1 MDKSRKR
8 IAQDYA
14 RNAIVDGNTK
24 AGRYEKKM
32 AVKEAAGEGPK
43 MYGKKEKGPKTFEG
57 GAHRGEMKHSKDG
70 SHLGPKMYGKKEKG
84 PKTFE
89 GGAHRGEMKHSKDGS
104 HLGPKMYGAH
114 KEKGAKMYGKD
125 HGPKMTSDPQS
136 YRSSI
141 AQHWHKE
148 NLLTENPI
156 ARRAAGK

>member
-1 MDKSRKR
+1 MKSRKK

-14 RNAIVDGNTK
+14 RNAIADGNTK

-32 AVKEAAGEGPK
+32 AVEEAAGEGPK

-57 GAHRGEMKHSKDG
+57 GAHRGEMKH
-70 SHLGPKMYGKKEKG
+70 
-84 PKTFE
+84 
-89 GGAHRGEMKHSKDGS
+89 AKDGS

-114 KEKGAKMYGKD
+114 KDKGSKMYGAHKDKGAKMYGKD

>member
-1 MDKSRKR
+1 MKSRKK

-14 RNAIVDGNTK
+14 RNAIADGNTK

-57 GAHRGEMKHSKDG
+57 GAHRGEMKHGKDG
-70 SHLGPKMYGKKEKG
+70 SHQ
-84 PKTFE
+84 
-89 GGAHRGEMKHSKDGS
+89 
-104 HLGPKMYGAH
+104 GPKMYGAH
-114 KEKGAKMYGKD
+114 KDKGSKMYGKD

-141 AQHWHKE
+141 SQHWHKE
-148 NLLTENPI
+148 NLLSENPI

>member
-1 MDKSRKR
+1 MKSRKK

-14 RNAIVDGNTK
+14 RNAIADGNTK

-57 GAHRGEMKHSKDG
+57 GAHRGEMKHAKDG
-70 SHLGPKMYGKKEKG
+70 SE
-84 PKTFE
+84 E
-89 GGAHRGEMKHSKDGS
+89 

-114 KEKGAKMYGKD
+114 KDKGSKMYGKD

-148 NLLTENPI
+148 NLLSENPI

>member
-57 GAHRGEMKHSKDG
+57 GAHRGEMKHGKDG
-70 SHLGPKMYGKKEKG
+70 SHQ
-84 PKTFE
+84 
-89 GGAHRGEMKHSKDGS
+89 
-104 HLGPKMYGAH
+104 GPKMYGAH
-114 KEKGAKMYGKD
+114 KDKGAKMYGKD

-141 AQHWHKE
+141 SQHWHKE

>member
-1 MDKSRKR
+1 MKSRKK

-14 RNAIVDGNTK
+14 RNAIADGNTK

-57 GAHRGEMKHSKDG
+57 GAHRGEMKHAKDG
-70 SHLGPKMYGKKEKG
+70 SE
-84 PKTFE
+84 E
-89 GGAHRGEMKHSKDGS
+89 

-114 KEKGAKMYGKD
+114 KDKGSKMYGKD

-136 YRSSI
+136 YRSSMSK
-141 AQHWHKE
+141 HWHQS

-156 ARRAAGK
+156 VNHATEK

>member
-14 RNAIVDGNTK
+14 RNAIADGNTS

-57 GAHRGEMKHSKDG
+57 GAHRGEMKHGKDG
-70 SHLGPKMYGKKEKG
+70 SHQ
-84 PKTFE
+84 
-89 GGAHRGEMKHSKDGS
+89 
-104 HLGPKMYGAH
+104 GPKMYGAH
-114 KEKGAKMYGKD
+114 KDKGSKMYGKD

-141 AQHWHKE
+141 SQHWHKE
-148 NLLTENPI
+148 NLLSENPI
-156 ARRAAGK
+156 AKRAAGK

>member
-1 MDKSRKR
+1 MDKSRKK

-14 RNAIVDGNTK
+14 RNAIADGNTS

-57 GAHRGEMKHSKDG
+57 GAHRGEMKHGKDG
-70 SHLGPKMYGKKEKG
+70 SHQ
-84 PKTFE
+84 
-89 GGAHRGEMKHSKDGS
+89 
-104 HLGPKMYGAH
+104 GPKMYGAH
-114 KEKGAKMYGKD
+114 KDKGSKMYGKD

-141 AQHWHKE
+141 SQHWHKE
-148 NLLTENPI
+148 NILSENPI
-156 ARRAAGK
+156 AKRAAGK

>member
-1 MDKSRKR
+1 MDKSRKK

-14 RNAIVDGNTK
+14 RNAIADGNTS

-43 MYGKKEKGPKTFEG
+43 MYGKKEKGPKSFEG
-57 GAHRGEMKHSKDG
+57 GAHRGEMKHGKDG
-70 SHLGPKMYGKKEKG
+70 SHQ
-84 PKTFE
+84 
-89 GGAHRGEMKHSKDGS
+89 
-104 HLGPKMYGAH
+104 GPKMYGAH
-114 KEKGAKMYGKD
+114 KDKGSKMYGKD

-141 AQHWHKE
+141 SQHWHKE
-148 NLLTENPI
+148 NLLSENPI

>member
-1 MDKSRKR
+1 MDKSRKK

-14 RNAIVDGNTK
+14 RNAIADGNTS

-43 MYGKKEKGPKTFEG
+43 MYGKKEKGPKSFEG
-57 GAHRGEMKHSKDG
+57 GAHRGEMKHD
-70 SHLGPKMYGKKEKG
+70 KEG
-84 PKTFE
+84 N
-89 GGAHRGEMKHSKDGS
+89 

-114 KEKGAKMYGKD
+114 KDKGSKMYGKD

-141 AQHWHKE
+141 SQHWHKE
-148 NLLTENPI
+148 NLLSENPI
-156 ARRAAGK
+156 AKRAAGK

>member
-1 MDKSRKR
+1 MKSRKK
-8 IAQDYA
+8 IAQDES
-14 RNAIVDGNTK
+14 RNAIADSKSKSASIRKDGK
-24 AGRYEKKM
+24 YEAKQ

-57 GAHRGEMKHSKDG
+57 GAHRGEMKHGKDG
-70 SHLGPKMYGKKEKG
+70 SHQ
-84 PKTFE
+84 
-89 GGAHRGEMKHSKDGS
+89 
-104 HLGPKMYGAH
+104 GPKMYGAH
-114 KEKGAKMYGKD
+114 KDKGSKMYGKD

-148 NLLTENPI
+148 NLLSENPI

>member
-1 MDKSRKR
+1 MKSRKK

-14 RNAIVDGNTK
+14 RNAIADGNTK

-57 GAHRGEMKHSKDG
+57 GAHRGEMKHAKDG
-70 SHLGPKMYGKKEKG
+70 SE
-84 PKTFE
+84 E
-89 GGAHRGEMKHSKDGS
+89 

-114 KEKGAKMYGKD
+114 KDKGSKMYGKD

-141 AQHWHKE
+141 SQHWHKE
-148 NLLTENPI
+148 NLLSENPI

>member
-1 MDKSRKR
+1 MDKSRKK

-14 RNAIVDGNTK
+14 RNAIADGNTS

-57 GAHRGEMKHSKDG
+57 GAHRGEMKHGKDG
-70 SHLGPKMYGKKEKG
+70 SHQ
-84 PKTFE
+84 
-89 GGAHRGEMKHSKDGS
+89 
-104 HLGPKMYGAH
+104 GPKMYGAH
-114 KEKGAKMYGKD
+114 KDKGSKMYGKD

-141 AQHWHKE
+141 SQHWHKE
-148 NLLTENPI
+148 NLLSENPI
-156 ARRAAGK
+156 AKRAAGK

>member
-1 MDKSRKR
+1 MDKSKKR

-14 RNAIVDGNTK
+14 RNAIKDGNTS

-57 GAHRGEMKHSKDG
+57 GAHRGEMKHGKDG
-70 SHLGPKMYGKKEKG
+70 SHQ
-84 PKTFE
+84 
-89 GGAHRGEMKHSKDGS
+89 
-104 HLGPKMYGAH
+104 GPKMYGAH
-114 KEKGAKMYGKD
+114 KDKGSKMYGKD

-141 AQHWHKE
+141 SQHWHKE
-148 NLLTENPI
+148 NLLSENPI
-156 ARRAAGK
+156 AKRAAGK

>member
-1 MDKSRKR
+1 MDKSRKK

-14 RNAIVDGNTK
+14 RNAIADGNTS

-57 GAHRGEMKHSKDG
+57 GAHRGEMKHGKDG
-70 SHLGPKMYGKKEKG
+70 SHQ
-84 PKTFE
+84 
-89 GGAHRGEMKHSKDGS
+89 
-104 HLGPKMYGAH
+104 GPKMYGAH
-114 KEKGAKMYGKD
+114 KDKGSKMYGKD

>member
-57 GAHRGEMKHSKDG
+57 GAHRGEMKHGKDG
-70 SHLGPKMYGKKEKG
+70 SHQ
-84 PKTFE
+84 
-89 GGAHRGEMKHSKDGS
+89 
-104 HLGPKMYGAH
+104 GPKMYGAH
-114 KEKGAKMYGKD
+114 KDKGSKMYGKD

>member
-1 MDKSRKR
+1 MKSRKK

-14 RNAIVDGNTK
+14 RNAIADGNTK

-57 GAHRGEMKHSKDG
+57 GAHRAEIKHAKDG
-70 SHLGPKMYGKKEKG
+70 SE
-84 PKTFE
+84 
-89 GGAHRGEMKHSKDGS
+89 D

-114 KEKGAKMYGKD
+114 KDKGSKMYGKD

-141 AQHWHKE
+141 SQHWHKE
-148 NLLTENPI
+148 NLLSENPI

>member
-1 MDKSRKR
+1 MNKSRKR

-14 RNAIVDGNTK
+14 RNAIVDGDTK

-43 MYGKKEKGPKTFEG
+43 MYGKKEKGPKSFEG
-57 GAHRGEMKHSKDG
+57 GAHRGEIKHN
-70 SHLGPKMYGKKEKG
+70 KEG
-84 PKTFE
+84 
-89 GGAHRGEMKHSKDGS
+89 D

-114 KEKGAKMYGKD
+114 KDKGAKMYGKD
-125 HGPKMTSDPQS
+125 HGPKMTSDPKS

-148 NLLTENPI
+148 NLLSENPI

>member
-1 MDKSRKR
+1 MDKSRKK

-14 RNAIVDGNTK
+14 RNAIADGNTS

-57 GAHRGEMKHSKDG
+57 GAHRGEMKHGKDG
-70 SHLGPKMYGKKEKG
+70 SHQ
-84 PKTFE
+84 
-89 GGAHRGEMKHSKDGS
+89 
-104 HLGPKMYGAH
+104 GPKMYGAH
-114 KEKGAKMYGKD
+114 KDKGSKMYGKD

-141 AQHWHKE
+141 SQHWHKE
-148 NLLTENPI
+148 NLLSENPI